1 MMLIIGHDA
10 SLTGAPIVLLNF
22 VKWLVHEKNEPV
34 FIILKKGGP
43 LLNSY
48 KVLGNLYVWE
58 IDLGEKPIFFRI
70 LNRIV
75 DLRKLRKKRIVKKAL
90 QNQPS
95 LILSNTIVNGDI
107 IEMFESHDIPVINW
121 VHELEN
127 VIQMFN
133 KEKGSE
139 KSLSLSSH
147 IIAASNAVK
156 ENLMV
161 SHNVPAEKISVFYEM
176 VAGRNELPHTGN
188 KSDFVVCGCGT
199 LIYRKGFDLFLQV
212 ANIIVNKKEIKNI
225 RFVWIGGDKDS
236 YSYTEFKHELEL
248 LNLEPYVSITG
259 ETTDP
264 FAYYSSM
271 DLFLMTS
278 REDPFPLVN
287 IEAAQCGLPI
297 ICFDK
302 SGGSPEFV
310 TQDVGFVVDYLDVE
324 AMAGRIMEL
333 KNNHEQCKILSENI
347 KKKSELFTVETKAG
361 ELYDLLNRL
370 KR

>member
-48 KVLGNLYVWE
+48 KTLGNLYVWE
-58 IDLGEKPIFFRI
+58 TDLGEKSIFFRI
-70 LNRIV
+70 MNRII
-75 DLRKLRKKRIVKKAL
+75 DLQKRRKKRIVKEVL
-90 QNQPS
+90 QNKPS
-95 LILSNTIVNGDI
+95 LILSNTVVNGDI
-107 IEMFESHDIPVINW
+107 IEMFESQNIPVINW

-127 VIQMFN
+127 VIQLFN

-139 KSLSLSSH
+139 KSLKYSDH

-156 ENLMV
+156 ENLILNH
-161 SHNVPAEKISVFYEM
+161 SIAADKISVLYEM
-176 VAGRNELPHTGN
+176 VTGRNEIQHAGN
-188 KSDFVVCGCGT
+188 SSDFVVGGCGT

-225 RFVWIGGDKDS
+225 HFVWIGGDKDS
-236 YSYTEFKHELEL
+236 FSYKEFKREIEL
-248 LNLEPYVSITG
+248 LNLEQYIAITG
-259 ETTDP
+259 ETTSP
-264 FAYYSSM
+264 FEYYNRM

-287 IEAAQCGLPI
+287 LEAAQHGLPI

-310 TQDVGFVVDYLDVE
+310 TEDVGFVMNYLDVE
-324 AMAGRIMEL
+324 AMAGRIIEL
-333 KNNHEQCKILSENI
+333 KNNHELHKILSENI
-347 KKKSELFTVETKAG
+347 KKKSEMFTVEKKAG
-361 ELYDLLNRL
+361 ELYELLNRL
-370 KR
+370 KK